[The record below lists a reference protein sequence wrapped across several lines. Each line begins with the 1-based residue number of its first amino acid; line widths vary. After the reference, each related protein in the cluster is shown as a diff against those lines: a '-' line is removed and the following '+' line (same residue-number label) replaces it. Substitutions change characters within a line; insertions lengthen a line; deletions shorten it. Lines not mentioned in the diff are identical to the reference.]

1 MKQSGGFSCLGIF
14 YGLLI
19 SIGGSIL
26 FALII
31 AGAFFFNYVEQDYT
45 REQLYTVF
53 VQKLLQE
60 PIPIIILLSGFLCLF
75 LGSFVAANAAG
86 SSSGMAFVHA
96 IVVGLVNFL
105 LYLLDVSESRVL
117 PNGEVVTHPYAW
129 VGVIAILPV
138 ALFAGLL
145 SVLTAEQPSP
155 AQYTYSSGRDGY
167 SSYCH

>member
-31 AGAFFFNYVEQDYT
+31 VGVFFFNYVEQDYT
-45 REQLYTVF
+45 RDQIYALF

-60 PIPIIILLSGFLCLF
+60 PIPIIVLLSSCLCLF

-105 LYLLDVSESRVL
+105 LYLVDVSESRVL
-117 PNGEVVTHPYAW
+117 PNGEVVTNPYAW
-129 VGVIAILPV
+129 VGVFAILPI

-145 SVLTAEQPSP
+145 SALTTETPP
-155 AQYTYSSGRDGY
+155 AAQHTYSSGRDGY
-167 SSYCH
+167 YSSYR